1 MHEAEAYCA
10 LMAVRG
16 EVAAVLTNDTDAVAY
31 GAPLVGCN
39 YGTDAEFAADFAE
52 ALRATRLTH
61 AAFLDACLLCGSD
74 ANNRIPG
81 VGPQTAFRLMQKHGS
96 AEAALVWAAT
106 SHPTGRHSSKLRTL
120 RAREIVQ
127 EQLPLARR
135 AFTTFCGDASFLHN
149 GGEAQRRT
157 VRIGTR

>member
-81 VGPQTAFRLMQKHGS
+81 VGPQTAFRLMQKHGI
-96 AEAALVWAAT
+96 
-106 SHPTGRHSSKLRTL
+106 PTAVFYPRPIH
-120 RAREIVQ
+120 VQ
-127 EQLPLARR
+127 APYRGFPVAGGGLPV
-135 AFTTFCGDASFLHN
+135 TPVTVDASWPAFIY
-149 GGEAQRRT
+149 ERRCPESWF
-157 VRIGTR
+157 RPREDAA